1 MSCGVRILLIY
12 KKGSGED
19 SSVFIGH
26 GKAPPGLT
34 ACGASG
40 ARRVCAGRI
49 GKFGLKPTLARNR
62 ERGRIRVATAAEP
75 WEGAEESD
83 P

>member
-1 MSCGVRILLIY
+1 MSCGDDLLLIY
-12 KKGSGED
+12 KERLEED

-26 GKAPPGLT
+26 GKAPQRFT
-34 ACGASG
+34 CSG
-40 ARRVCAGRI
+40 VSGVRRVRAGRI